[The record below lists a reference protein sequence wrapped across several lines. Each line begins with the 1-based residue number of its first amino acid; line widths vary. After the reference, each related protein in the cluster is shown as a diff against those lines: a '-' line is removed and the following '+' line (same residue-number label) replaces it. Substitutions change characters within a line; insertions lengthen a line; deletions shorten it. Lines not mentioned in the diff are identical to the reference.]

1 MLKKFI
7 LIILCYLRL
16 TAFPV
21 KASDK
26 LPVGFFLPD
35 SVKIGQLVRY
45 TLYYKHPANEEI
57 ILPDS
62 AYAYAPFEFVSKT
75 YFPTRTQGNISTD
88 STVYTLRTFD
98 LGKIQRLQIPVLV
111 LQNGST
117 KPLHPLAD
125 SIFLQELVPVLPP
138 DPLLL
143 KANTQLLPVNARFNY
158 PYALIGLGIV
168 ILLSLGVWGIF
179 GRRILINFNLYKLK
193 NDHNAFVTR
202 YNAHIE
208 RFNRSQSLENIEKAI
223 TLWKNYLTRLEG
235 SAIHSFTTKEI
246 AQFYGEDEDVTTALK
261 LFDKAIYGNMLS
273 DESSETIVAFYLL
286 HHFADRRYE
295 FVKDQTRRVVLTWER
310 FRLVWSGLV

>member
-1 MLKKFI
+1 
-7 LIILCYLRL
+7 LIDTI
-16 TAFPV
+16 PV
-21 KASDK
+21 KAADQ
-26 LPVGFFLPD
+26 LPVGFFLQD
-35 SVKIGQLVRY
+35 SIKIGQLVRY
-45 TLYYKHPANEEI
+45 TLYYKHSPEQEI

-62 AYAYAPFEFVSKT
+62 TFSYAPFEFVSKT

-88 STVYTLRTFD
+88 SAVYILRSFD
-98 LGKIQRLQIPVLV
+98 LGKVQQLQIPVLV
-111 LQNGST
+111 LHNGAT
-117 KPLHPLAD
+117 KPLKPKTD
-125 SIFLQELVPVLPP
+125 SVFLQEMVPVLPSDSLP
-138 DPLLL
+138 L
-143 KANTQLLPVNARFNY
+143 KANTQLLQVNTRFNY
-158 PYALIGLGIV
+158 PYALVGLGI
-168 ILLSLGVWGIF
+168 LLLLALGVWGIF

-223 TLWKNYLTRLEG
+223 ALWKNYLTRLEG
-235 SAIHSFTTKEI
+235 SAINSFTTKEI

-295 FVKDQTRRVVLTWER
+295 FVKDQTRHVSLT
-310 FRLVWSGLV
+310 